1 MSENYDIDRGF
12 ISKLIETKDIKL
24 VKEQQIRPSF
34 FTGDSKRVFEYI
46 ERVFRETGSIP
57 TERVIAHQFPKF
69 KLDHLDNKVGNE
81 EDLIFWCNELRT
93 RTRHNHLVDT
103 VQSMADELDNGDS
116 EEAYKVMKKSIPFI
130 ENEVV
135 GSTAVDITQ
144 DTKERKQVYLER
156 KKNKGIVGIPTGLD
170 HLDYVVKGLKGGTLT
185 TILANTGVGKTWLEV
200 IIGVNCMLNNYT
212 VLQFVTEMS
221 TELMRDRYEA
231 LLYAKCY
238 GEISYNQFKSGALT
252 AEVEKQYFQFLD
264 EDLPNLEP
272 LYVETATSVS
282 AMEATIE
289 KLKPDVVL
297 VDGVYLMEDD
307 QQAKD
312 DWLRVTHI
320 TRDTKKLA
328 KRLDKPIIINTQADK
343 TTSKKGPKLDSIMYT
358 QAIGQDSDDVWG
370 LFRDEVM
377 INEKEMRLDVL
388 KQREGVLA
396 KIMMNWNF
404 DVMDFT
410 EIYSENSK
418 APDNTQ
424 DVESNVIGIDN
435 LEDEEE

>member
-1 MSENYDIDRGF
+1 MSESYDIDRGF

-57 TERVIAHQFPKF
+57 TERVVKYQFPKYP
-69 KLDHLDNKVGNE
+69 LDYIGDKVGNE

-103 VQSMADELDNGDS
+103 VQQMADELDEGNS
-116 EEAYKVMKKSIPFI
+116 EQAYKTMKKAVSFI

-135 GSTAVDITQ
+135 GTTAVDITQ
-144 DTKERKQVYLER
+144 DTEERKQVYLER
-156 KKNKGIVGIPTGLD
+156 KKNKGIVGIPTGID
-170 HLDYVVKGLKGGTLT
+170 HLDYVIKGLKNGTLT

-200 IIGVNCMLNNYT
+200 IIGSNCMLNNYT

-231 LLYAKCY
+231 YLYAKCY
-238 GEISYNQFKSGALT
+238 GDFNYNQFKSGALPV
-252 AEVEKQYFQFLD
+252 EVEKKYFQFLD
-264 EDLPNLEP
+264 EDLPNMEH

-289 KLKPDVVL
+289 KLKPDIIL

-320 TRDTKKLA
+320 TRDTKQLA
-328 KRLDKPIIINTQADK
+328 HRIDKPIIINTQADK
-343 TTSKKGPKLDSIMYT
+343 NTSKKGPKLDSIMYS

-377 INEKEMRLDVL
+377 INEREMCLSIL

-396 KIMMNWNF
+396 KIMLNWDFDTMNF
-404 DVMDFT
+404 D
-410 EIYSENSK
+410 EIYTEKDNSSK
-418 APDNTQ
+418 ATQ
-424 DVESNVIGIDN
+424 DVESNVVGIDN
-435 LEDEEE
+435 LED